1 MKKIPTLFPE
11 VWIIEPDVFQDDRG
25 FFLET
30 YSFKKYKDLGFSW
43 NFIQDNHSKSV
54 KNTVRGLHF
63 QTFPGQVKL
72 VRCTKG
78 QIWDVVVDIRE
89 KSLNFKKWIGI
100 ELTDKNFRQILI
112 PIGFAHGFS
121 VLSDFAEIEYKVTS
135 YYDPKLE
142 SGIRWNDPNIG
153 INWKIKNPILSD
165 RDKIMPLL
173 KDFFK
178 KNNDPF
184 RNKQFNANSEI

>member
-1 MKKIPTLFPE
+1 MKKTSTIFPE

-25 FFLET
+25 FFLES
-30 YSFKKYKDLGFSW
+30 YSFKKYKEMGFSW
-43 NFIQDNHSKSV
+43 NFIQDNHSKSK

-78 QIWDVVVDIRE
+78 QIWDVNVDIRE
-89 KSLNFKKWIGI
+89 DSPNFKKWFGI
-100 ELTDKNFRQILI
+100 ELTEENFKQIFI
-112 PIGFAHGFS
+112 PVGFAHGFS

-142 SGIRWNDPNIG
+142 SGICWDDPSIG
-153 INWKIKNPILSD
+153 INWKITNPILSD

-173 KDFFK
+173 DDFLK
-178 KNNDPF
+178 EYKNPF
-184 RNKQFNANSEI
+184 EE